1 MGKVSQQWKALE
13 KTAARKLGGV
23 RLVRG
28 DDFSQSILDV
38 EHPLFAIDCKWRT
51 SLAVVTWFQK
61 LIKDN
66 EKIYGKGR
74 KVPILVIKKKN
85 MRSELIVIDIED
97 FIKVVNDERY
107 FIEPKEIE
115 NGEES

>member
-13 KTAARKLGGV
+13 KTAARKLGGE
-23 RLVRG
+23 RLSRG

-38 EHPLFAIDCKWRT
+38 EHPFLAIDCKWRT

-66 EKIYGKGR
+66 DKIYGKGR
-74 KVPILVIKKKN
+74 KVPILVIKKKG
-85 MRSELIVIDIED
+85 MRSELVVIEIDD
-97 FIKVVNDERY
+97 FIKVVNDENY
-107 FIEPKEIE
+107 YIEPKEIE
-115 NGEES
+115 NGEEN